1 MFLMKNKALLVI
13 TIVLAL
19 QFLAAGLGK
28 LVGVEPMQEAFAR
41 FGFPIA
47 FMYFIG
53 ICEVAGAIGLFIRK
67 TAMLAAIGLAI
78 IMVGA
83 VGCHLMFDPPPP
95 QVIHPLVVLV
105 LASTAAYLNMKLA
118 KSDSE
123 PPATAEA

>member
-1 MFLMKNKALLVI
+1 MFLMKNKTLLVI
-13 TIVLAL
+13 TILLAIAFLGAGSAKLAGAEPL
-19 QFLAAGLGK
+19 Q
-28 LVGVEPMQEAFAR
+28 ESFAR

-53 ICEVAGAIGLFIRK
+53 ICEVAGVIGLFIRK

-83 VGCHLMFDPPPP
+83 AGCHLMFDSPP
-95 QVIHPLVVLV
+95 QAIPALV
-105 LASTAAYLNMKLA
+105 LLVLTSAAAYLNMQLA

-123 PPATAEA
+123 SSATAET